1 MLDENTA
8 ELIITPDGNINNIA
22 FAEEVVASAPNI
34 RGWQFTA
41 LKPEET
47 REDFALRKGDIEV
60 STDNLFFVANEY
72 WERRDEIDI
81 SIVHPELN
89 DENREEITHA
99 VYLYLDNFLGEL
111 EFATSIDKLTV
122 MGSREVER
130 PLSPTRE
137 LKSYL
142 AKRQSEFVEKY
153 HGFRVNTDDDAFTM
167 MEAEFE
173 SGHPL
178 IAVINTTLL
187 MWDRK
192 PSHPWIAGIQFTF
205 SDNDNFGLPG
215 ETTYQLL
222 GKIEDEILSEMK
234 DFEGYLNVGRQTA
247 NNERIVYFACKDFR
261 KPSKVF
267 DRIQKKYSDRLGID
281 FDIYKD
287 KYWQSFDRFV
297 PVENSEHVN

>member
-1 MLDENTA
+1 
-8 ELIITPDGNINNIA
+8 
-22 FAEEVVASAPNI
+22 
-34 RGWQFTA
+34 
-41 LKPEET
+41 
-47 REDFALRKGDIEV
+47 
-60 STDNLFFVANEY
+60 
-72 WERRDEIDI
+72 
-81 SIVHPELN
+81 
-89 DENREEITHA
+89 
-99 VYLYLDNFLGEL
+99 
-111 EFATSIDKLTV
+111 
-122 MGSREVER
+122 
-130 PLSPTRE
+130 
-137 LKSYL
+137 
-142 AKRQSEFVEKY
+142 
-153 HGFRVNTDDDAFTM
+153 
-167 MEAEFE
+167 
-173 SGHPL
+173 
-178 IAVINTTLL
+178 